1 MGCCYQPEC
10 GGCCFRDKTEAVYR
24 ALKAEK
30 VRHILE
36 TALKQKSYIWNEP
49 VFLADGQRRRIT
61 MAFLNHDGKTE
72 LGFNENRSTKIV
84 DCQYCPAA
92 TAGINAALPGL
103 RSFLKKF
110 CASGALK
117 TGLKAVGGKKR
128 KSKKNIN
135 RVCGGDVSILQA
147 DNGLDVV
154 LEYDDELTLDQRM
167 EIFEYV
173 NNGGNIIRFSHR
185 RKNEAEAEPVVEK
198 TKPIIKIGGCDVFV
212 APGTFLQASKA
223 GEKALTALVVRYLG
237 NTRGKIA
244 DLFCGIGTFS
254 YPLAA
259 MPENKIVAVDVSES
273 LLKGFQHSVNRQ
285 MLHNIEIIQRNL
297 FKYPFS
303 GQELKGLVAVVF
315 DPPRAGALGQ
325 VKALAA
331 LEESDKPKK
340 IIAISCNPHSFVND
354 ANVLIE
360 SGYRLREITMVDQFV
375 YSNHSELAALFTK

>member
-1 MGCCYQPEC
+1 MGCRYQPEC

-36 TALKQKSYIWNEP
+36 TALKQKDYIWHEP

-61 MAFLNHDGKTE
+61 MAFLNHGGKTE
-72 LGFNENRSTKIV
+72 LGFNENRSAKII
-84 DCQYCPAA
+84 DCQYCPAV

-103 RSFLKKF
+103 RSFLEKF
-110 CASGALK
+110 CASEALK
-117 TGLKAVGGKKR
+117 AGSKTGGGKKG
-128 KSKKNIN
+128 KVKKYIS
-135 RVCGGDVSILQA
+135 RVCGGDVSLLQA

-154 LEYDDELTLDQRM
+154 LEYDNELTLDQRM

-173 NNGGNIIRFSHR
+173 NGEDNIIRFSHR
-185 RKNEAEAEPVVEK
+185 RKNETEAEPVIEK

-223 GEKALTALVVRYLG
+223 GEEALTALVVGYLG
-237 NTRGKIA
+237 DTRGKIA

-254 YPLAA
+254 YPLAV
-259 MPENKIVAVDVSES
+259 MPENKIVAADESES

-285 MLHNIEIIQRNL
+285 MLHNIEIVQRNL

-303 GQELKGLVAVVF
+303 GQELKGFTAVVF
-315 DPPRAGALGQ
+315 DPPRAGAAAQ
-325 VKALAA
+325 VKELAS

-360 SGYRLREITMVDQFV
+360 GGYCLREVTMVDQFV